1 MKIIFILF
9 LAVDNLYTFGQPN
22 RSKQN
27 AEYWSS
33 MNSQNKSQAFACI
46 ADAFKY
52 LNDAYGHEE
61 ISVLV
66 AGSLHLVGEVLRSI
80 KAFSSV

>member
-1 MKIIFILF
+1 MIL
-9 LAVDNLYTFGQPN
+9 LPTDNLYTFGQPN

-33 MNSQNKSQAFACI
+33 KSLQNKSQAFSCI
-46 ADAFKY
+46 SDAFKH
-52 LNDAYGHEE
+52 LDDTNGHEK
-61 ISVLV
+61 ILVLV

-80 KAFSSV
+80 KSTVK

>member
-1 MKIIFILF
+1 M
-9 LAVDNLYTFGQPN
+9 YTFGQPN

-33 MNSQNKSQAFACI
+33 ISSQDKSQAFSCI
-46 ADAFKY
+46 SDAFKY
-52 LNDAYGHEE
+52 LNDTYGNEK
-61 ISVLV
+61 ILVLV

-80 KAFSSV
+80 KSTVK

>member
-1 MKIIFILF
+1 M
-9 LAVDNLYTFGQPN
+9 YTFGQPD

-33 MNSQNKSQAFACI
+33 LSSENKSQAFSCI
-46 ADAFKY
+46 SDAFKY
-52 LNDAYGHEE
+52 LNNSYEHEK
-61 ISVLV
+61 ILVLV

-80 KAFSSV
+80 NILGRNN